1 MTTAPDTPTN
11 AGTGRRKTSGLLPI
25 ILGLLGAIILG
36 GGGFFAVYSG
46 MILAPS
52 APGARPASIPQ
63 DFAFI
68 PIERIT
74 VSLAPGSTSRHL
86 QFAGQIE
93 VDAASRAEVERLQPR
108 FVDII
113 NMYLRAVDPRDL
125 AEPASLIRL
134 RAQILRRLQT
144 VAGQGHIRDFLIT
157 EFVLS

>member
-1 MTTAPDTPTN
+1 MTAATDTAPSTEGEPKKKL
-11 AGTGRRKTSGLLPI
+11 ALMPI
-25 ILGLLGAIILG
+25 LLGLVGALALG
-36 GGGFFAVYSG
+36 GGGFYAVYSG
-46 MILAPS
+46 LILAPS
-52 APGARPASIPQ
+52 APANKPATISQ

-74 VSLAPGSTSRHL
+74 VSLAPGSSSRHL
-86 QFAGQIE
+86 QFAGQLE
-93 VDAASRAEVERLQPR
+93 VEATSRAELERLQPR
-108 FVDII
+108 FIDII

-157 EFVLS
+157 EFILS

>member
-1 MTTAPDTPTN
+1 MNAATDTPPDTGVAP
-11 AGTGRRKTSGLLPI
+11 RRKARILPVLMG
-25 ILGLLGAIILG
+25 ILGATLLG
-36 GGGFFAVYSG
+36 GGGFYAVYSG
-46 MILAPS
+46 LILAPPDS
-52 APGARPASIPQ
+52 TGRLAPHAQ

-68 PIERIT
+68 PVERIT
-74 VSLAPGSTSRHL
+74 VSLAPGSGSRHL
-86 QFAGQIE
+86 LFSGQLE
-93 VDAASRAEVERLQPR
+93 VAAASRVELERLQPR
-108 FVDII
+108 FIDVI